1 MMNIK
6 NFAVPAFVALSL
18 AMTACQGGEQNIEA
32 PDAVDGGESIEQ
44 NLEDAGS
51 AIEDAGEAA
60 QDDLGEGLNDAGDEV
75 KELGE

>member
-18 AMTACQGGEQNIEA
+18 AVTACGGENIEA

-44 NLEDAGS
+44 NLEDAGN
-51 AIEDAGEAA
+51 AVEDAAGAA
-60 QDDLGEGLNDAGDEV
+60 QDDLNEGLDEAGNAV

>member
-1 MMNIK
+1 MNIK

-18 AMTACQGGEQNIEA
+18 AVTACAGEQNIEA

-44 NLEDAGS
+44 NLEDAGN
-51 AIEDAGEAA
+51 AVEDAAGTAADEAG
-60 QDDLGEGLNDAGDEV
+60 DGLNDAGDAV

>member
-1 MMNIK
+1 MNIK

-18 AMTACQGGEQNIEA
+18 AVTACAGEQKIEA

-44 NLEDAGS
+44 NLEDAGN
-51 AIEDAGEAA
+51 AVEDAAGAA
-60 QDDLGEGLNDAGDEV
+60 QDELNEGLDEAGNAV